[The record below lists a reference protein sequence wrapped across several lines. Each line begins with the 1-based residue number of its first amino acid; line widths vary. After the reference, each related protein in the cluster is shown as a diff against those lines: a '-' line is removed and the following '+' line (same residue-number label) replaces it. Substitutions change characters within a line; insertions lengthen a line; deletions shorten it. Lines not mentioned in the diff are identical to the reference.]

1 MTVTVRVTWLAGW
14 DVMCLRQ
21 DLRRRCRQGWLAGW
35 GFFGFLMVMMT
46 LLGSACGMENYLNN
60 QVTTWLKDECTGMCV
75 AGWV

>member
-1 MTVTVRVTWLAGW
+1 MTVTIQVTWLAGW

-35 GFFGFLMVMMT
+35 GFFWFLDGDDDVA
-46 LLGSACGMENYLNN
+46 GVGMWDGKLPHRLSVN
-60 QVTTWLKDECTGMCV
+60 TWLKDECMCV

>member
-21 DLRRRCRQGWLAGW
+21 DLRRRCRQGWLG
-35 GFFGFLMVMMT
+35 GFFGFLMVTMT
-46 LLGSACGMENYLNN
+46 LLGSGMRDGGYCLNA
-60 QVTTWLKDECTGMCV
+60 QVTIWLKDECTGMCV